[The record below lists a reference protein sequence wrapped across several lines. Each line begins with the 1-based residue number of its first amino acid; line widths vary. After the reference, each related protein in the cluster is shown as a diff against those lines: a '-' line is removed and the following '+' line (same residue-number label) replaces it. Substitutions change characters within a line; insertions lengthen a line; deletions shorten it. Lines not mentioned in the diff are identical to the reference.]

1 MKKRLTALALA
12 TSVLISG
19 TLLLS
24 GCEEDDGKGYIFGY
38 NISSNPSSLDPQCA
52 TDRQSF
58 LLIGTLFEGLL
69 KCDSEG
75 NIALAGAESYTV
87 SEDKLTYNFKLH
99 QNRYW
104 TDVNDFSEKVTAK
117 DYVYGFQ
124 RLFAPE
130 TRAAG
135 AEDFFCIKN
144 SEKIA
149 KGLISDL
156 SQLGVKAIS
165 DYELQI
171 TLDYPDS
178 SFLMLLTT
186 APAMPCNEKYF
197 IASQGKYGLTDKTTP
212 SNGAFYLKSWTYD
225 PWSDDNNNLILR
237 YNKKYNEHSEIYPL
251 GLNFFIEGTD
261 GFLED
266 FYSGT
271 SQNILLDGNK
281 AEELIKKE
289 YSYEQFSTVTCGIMM
304 NSKSGI
310 FSDSMMRYALLYA
323 TDSSSLTL
331 PFGYQKAN
339 GIVPPQVSDGET
351 VYRDF
356 AGDTPAVKPD
366 SIKASASYRKASESI
381 SKDDL
386 YSVSIIAVE
395 GRDEEL
401 VNSSQDIIQQWQAKL
416 GFFCTVEYLSES
428 SYNNAIESGNYDLAL
443 VRVTG
448 EFNNPQSY
456 LKNFTSSGYKYSA
469 MGNDY
474 QQLLQNAINALSTEE
489 SYEQCKKAENK
500 LLTDGRFIPVAY
512 ATEYFFSDKD
522 CADVYYNPFS
532 GAIDYTKAIYK
543 D

>member
-1 MKKRLTALALA
+1 MKKRITALALA
-12 TSVLISG
+12 LSMLTAISVLF
-19 TLLLS
+19 S

-75 NIALAGAESYTV
+75 NVVLAGAESYTV

-99 QNRYW
+99 ENRYW

-117 DYVYGFQ
+117 DYVFGFQ

-144 SEKIA
+144 SAKIA
-149 KGLISDL
+149 KGLIPDM
-156 SQLGVKAIS
+156 SQLGVRAVS

-197 IASQGKYGLTDKTTP
+197 IAAQGKYGLTDKTTP

-237 YNKKYNEHSEIYPL
+237 YNKKYNEHSEVYPL
-251 GLNFFIEGTD
+251 GLNFFIEDTD

-271 SQNILLDGNK
+271 SQNILLDGK
-281 AEELIKKE
+281 RAEELIKKG
-289 YSYEQFSTVTCGIMM
+289 YSYEDFSTVTCGIMM
-304 NSKSGI
+304 NAKSGI

-323 TDSSSLTL
+323 TDNSNLSL

-339 GIVPPQVSDGET
+339 GIVPPQVSDKELS
-351 VYRDF
+351 YREF
-356 AGDTPAVKPD
+356 AGDSPAVKPD
-366 SIKASASYRKASESI
+366 TVKASTSYRKASENI

-416 GFFCTVEYLSES
+416 GFFCTVKYLSES
-428 SYNNAIESGNYDLAL
+428 AYNSAIESGNYDLAL

-456 LKNFTSSGYKYSA
+456 LKSFTTSGYKYSA

-474 QQLLQNAINALSTEE
+474 QKLLQNAVNSLSTEE
-489 SYEQCKKAENK
+489 SYTQCRSAENK
-500 LLTDGRFIPVAY
+500 LLIDGRFIPIAY

-522 CADVYYNPFS
+522 CADVFYNPFS